1 MTSLDMSKAKACCKR
16 HELFKYRRLGLTV
29 EEVVE
34 VAMKLNALKSLG
46 IHLSIEGEKE
56 RERESEMWQFVS

>member
-1 MTSLDMSKAKACCKR
+1 M
-16 HELFKYRRLGLTV
+16 KYRRLGLTV

-46 IHLSIEGEKE
+46 IHLNIEGKE
-56 RERESEMWQFVS
+56 GGRGRERDSIKCRLNIDSKKGSKRRERS